1 MLNMAKKS
9 FDFEKIVEG
18 YKKDFPFYQVL
29 SPEGKIVNEELEPE
43 LSDEELVELMERLV
57 WGRAYDRRVT
67 ILNQQGALGNYAPS
81 GGQEASQLATQFAL
95 EDGDFFAGTY
105 RDLVPLVY
113 HGLELEKA
121 FLWYKGHM
129 KGNEF
134 PEDLNAYFPQ
144 VVVGGHI
151 THAMGVAFGMK
162 MRDKKNVVLSLNGD
176 GATSQGDFYEGINFA
191 GVYGAPYIAVIQNN
205 GYGISVPV
213 EQQTKAE
220 TLAQK
225 AVAVGIPG
233 IQVDGMDPLA
243 IYSAVKKAREHAVAG
258 KGPVLIEAITYR
270 FGPHT
275 MSDDPTRYRLDDEVG
290 EWQKRD
296 PLVRMRTYLEE
307 KGLWSEEQEEEVV
320 EACEQDIKD
329 ALEKVGQVDKQKVSD
344 FLKIMYEDAPQNI
357 QEQIAEYEE
366 KEMGK

>member
-134 PEDLNAYFPQ
+134 PEDLNAYSPQ

-151 THAMGVAFGMK
+151 TH
-162 MRDKKNVVLSLNGD
+162 R
-176 GATSQGDFYEGINFA
+176 
-191 GVYGAPYIAVIQNN
+191 
-205 GYGISVPV
+205 
-213 EQQTKAE
+213 
-220 TLAQK
+220 
-225 AVAVGIPG
+225 
-233 IQVDGMDPLA
+233 
-243 IYSAVKKAREHAVAG
+243 
-258 KGPVLIEAITYR
+258 
-270 FGPHT
+270 
-275 MSDDPTRYRLDDEVG
+275 
-290 EWQKRD
+290 
-296 PLVRMRTYLEE
+296 
-307 KGLWSEEQEEEVV
+307 SEEHTSELQSRGHLVCRLLL
-320 EACEQDIKD
+320 A
-329 ALEKVGQVDKQKVSD
+329 KQ
-344 FLKIMYEDAPQNI
+344 
-357 QEQIAEYEE
+357 
-366 KEMGK
+366 